1 MRKLLLILLLVLT
14 FFLPQNVYAEDY
26 EDLDEEPCAIVCTE
40 EDPEQQVEEEED
52 DYIYNAPII
61 GEFDARNVSILFLA
75 MIIGAV
81 DGFNPCALWIL
92 VFLITML
99 FNVEDPKKRWTL
111 GLAFIITSGIV
122 YFFLMTAW
130 LNLAMFLTQIRMI
143 RLLIS
148 IFAICFGMFSIYKYV
163 DSLNKD
169 IGCDVSTSKQ
179 KAKIANKLRDILNQK
194 KFILALLGI
203 ILLSASINILEAV
216 CSLGLPVMFTQVLV
230 INELGPAMT
239 YFYIGIYILFFVL
252 NELVI
257 FVIAMK
263 TMTVK
268 GISNKYTKYANL
280 IGGIIMLLLGLLMAL
295 KPEWLMF
302 NF

>member
-1 MRKLLLILLLVLT
+1 MKKIILVLLLALT
-14 FFLPQNVYAEDY
+14 FFLPQNVYATDY
-26 EDLDEEPCAIVCTE
+26 EIDEPCAIVCE
-40 EDPEQQVEEEED
+40 EELEVEESFVSEKDEN
-52 DYIYNAPII
+52 IYNAPII
-61 GEFDARNVSILFLA
+61 GEFDARDVSILFLA
-75 MIIGAV
+75 MVIGAV

-111 GLAFIITSGIV
+111 GLAFIITSGVV

-130 LNLAMFLTQIRMI
+130 LNLAMFLTQIRLI

-148 IFAICFGMFSIYKYV
+148 IFAITFGMFSLYKYLQARNQEV
-163 DSLNKD
+163 
-169 IGCDVSTSKQ
+169 GCDVTTSKQ
-179 KAKIANKLRDILNQK
+179 KTKIANKLRNIINQK
-194 KFILALLGI
+194 RFVLALLGI

-230 INELGPAMT
+230 INELSQPM
-239 YFYIGIYILFFVL
+239 YLFYIGIYVLFFVL

-257 FVIAMK
+257 FIIAMK
-263 TMTVK
+263 TMKVK